1 MDMFIAESFMWINP
15 NPLNT
20 IFNDEYTL
28 IYSTKMNGKLT
39 EHDGYNALLE
49 FRRNP
54 SYIQT
59 TEYEMNELN
68 ESIRLFIPQNVI

>member
-1 MDMFIAESFMWINP
+1 MDLFIAESFIWINP

-39 EHDGYNALLE
+39 EYDGYNALLE

-54 SYIQT
+54 SYIQR
-59 TEYEMNELN
+59 TEYQMNELS